1 MRLLRRHRKFLE
13 PPGHGAQ
20 CRNARC
26 WRAQRT
32 SDDAG
37 FTLLEL
43 LIVSVIIPII
53 VGALAAGLFAVF
65 TLQTSTSS
73 RIADSSDAQAV
84 QASFETDVQVA
95 QQVEIDPTP
104 ACVSANE
111 TGTQLLGME
120 WNLQTNQTL
129 PTVGLYD
136 NWVSYVEV
144 ASGSSNNLVRQ
155 SCVRTGL
162 TTFTETDTI
171 LSYDLPSGEGPA
183 TVTCVSGFTGCSL
196 DQTTWILDQNTWF
209 STTDVQNV
217 VLNVTEPDS
226 HFTYSLTA
234 APLATAT
241 GSDLGG
247 QISVNASTGCDF
259 AEAGSGPLASSLCL
273 IDFSNLLGNPTL
285 LADAEVPLPG
295 CLEESVALS
304 GGFTLYFCLNI
315 TNSIS
320 GEIIQPFAL
329 PTYCGAFLGNPGTS
343 AACGSTGIYPNYYD
357 VGGEPAL
364 YQQGVGGVNS
374 GGVTTFT
381 LTGIEIVNGQGVLAT
396 GWELFSA
403 DAESTDEGSGNN
415 AMAESITWNS
425 NADLSVVP
433 NEYTAANG
441 YCKAGTPCD
450 TSTNPPDPAGT
461 ACFSGGSWTY
471 NGSTY
476 YGIAANS
483 TDTEDYYNTS
493 GNPVTTNTIECTVPP
508 PDANVP
514 DSATPTGALMVGAP
528 SPSTFSATLGDST
541 GGLEAVVFGLL
552 SS

>member
-1 MRLLRRHRKFLE
+1 MKVVRRRQKFHE
-13 PPGHGAQ
+13 PLGHVAK
-20 CRNARC
+20 CRHARC
-26 WRAQRT
+26 WRSRRT
-32 SDDAG
+32 SDDSG
-37 FTLLEL
+37 FTLIEL

-95 QQVEIDPTP
+95 QQVRIDSTP
-104 ACVSANE
+104 ICVSPNE
-111 TGTQLLGME
+111 SGTQLLGMA
-120 WNLQTNQTL
+120 WNLVTDQSS
-129 PTVGLYD
+129 PWVGLYK
-136 NWVSYVEV
+136 NLVSYVEV

-162 TTFTETDTI
+162 NSFNETDTI
-171 LSYDLPSGEGPA
+171 LSYDLPAGEVPA
-183 TVTCVSGFTGCSL
+183 TITCVTNYTGCSV
-196 DQTTWILDQNTWF
+196 DQSNWL
-209 STTDVQNV
+209 STTDVQDV
-217 VLNVTEPDS
+217 VLNVAEPDS
-226 HFTYSLTA
+226 NFTYSLTA

-241 GSDLGG
+241 GNDTGG
-247 QISVNASTGCDF
+247 PINVNASTGCDF
-259 AEAGSGPLASSLCL
+259 PQAGSGPLASSLCL

-295 CLEESVALS
+295 CLEESIALS

-320 GEIIQPFAL
+320 GEIIQPFGL

-381 LTGIEIVNGQGVLAT
+381 LTGIEIVNGQGVQAT

-415 AMAESITWNS
+415 NMAESITWNS
-425 NADLSVVP
+425 NVDISVVP
-433 NEYTAANG
+433 NEYTTANG

-450 TSTNPPDPAGT
+450 TATDPDGG
-461 ACFSGGSWTY
+461 ACFGGGSWQYQGT
-471 NGSTY
+471 TY

-483 TDTEDYYNTS
+483 ADTLDYYNAS
-493 GNPVTTNTIECTVPP
+493 GNPVTTNTIQCTVPP
-508 PDANVP
+508 PVANVTDTS
-514 DSATPTGALMVGAP
+514 DSTGALMVGAP

-541 GGLEAVVFGLL
+541 GGLQAVVFGLL

>member
-1 MRLLRRHRKFLE
+1 MKVVRRRRKFLE
-13 PPGHGAQ
+13 PPGHGGL

-26 WRAQRT
+26 WRAQRI
-32 SDDAG
+32 SDDGG
-37 FTLLEL
+37 FTLIEL

-95 QQVEIDPTP
+95 QQIEIDPTP
-104 ACVSANE
+104 ACASANE

-120 WNLQTNQTL
+120 WNLQTSQTNG
-129 PTVGLYD
+129 TAGTYD
-136 NWVSYVEV
+136 NVVSYVEV
-144 ASGSSNNLVRQ
+144 VSGSSNNLVKQ
-155 SCVRTGL
+155 SCV
-162 TTFTETDTI
+162 TTSGTTTETDTI
-171 LSYDLPSGEGPA
+171 LSYDLPSGEIPA
-183 TVTCVSGFTGCSL
+183 TVTCITGYTGCSV
-196 DQTTWILDQNTWF
+196 DQTTWIPTA
-209 STTDVQNV
+209 DVQNV

-234 APLATAT
+234 APLDTST
-241 GSDLGG
+241 GSDTGG
-247 QISVNASTGCDF
+247 PISVNASTGCDF
-259 AEAGSGPLASSLCL
+259 PQGGSGPLASSLCL

-343 AACGSTGIYPNYYD
+343 AACGSTDIYPNYYD

-364 YQQGVGGVNS
+364 YQQGSGGGAND
-374 GGVTTFT
+374 GGVTTIT

-403 DAESTDEGSGNN
+403 DAESTDPGSGNN

-425 NADLSVVP
+425 NVDLSVVP
-433 NEYTAANG
+433 NEYSAANG

-450 TSTNPPDPAGT
+450 TATDPAGG
-461 ACFSGGSWTY
+461 ACDSGLSWQYQGT
-471 NGSTY
+471 TY

-483 TDTEDYYNTS
+483 ADTEDYYNTS
-493 GNPVTTNTIECTVPP
+493 GNPVTTNTIECTVPAP
-508 PDANVP
+508 VTGASNTS
-514 DSATPTGALMVGAP
+514 DSTGALMVGAP
-528 SPSTFSATLGDST
+528 SPGTFSATMGDST